1 MVKVILQLYPTIHA
15 KDEEERRA
23 LRPIGRNV
31 ERYQDAIQGTFDIA
45 RFADEAGLWGISL
58 IEHHFHSEGYE
69 LGPSP
74 GVINAWWGAIT
85 KNIRVGQLGYVM
97 STQHPIRIAEETA
110 VLDHMTKGR
119 TFVGFA
125 RGYQDRWTNV
135 VGQHLG
141 ARATHSTGDADDQ
154 TNRDIYTEQVEMVL
168 EAWTQESIEHN
179 TALWQIPNP
188 YEEGIEWWMKSTT
201 ERLGAPGEIGED
213 GRVHRVSVVPA
224 PYQKPHPPVFVP
236 SLGSP
241 ASVDYC
247 ARKDFVL
254 THILGG
260 ERAIR
265 VAPRY
270 AEVARENGHDY
281 ALGQHQGVQRFLQ
294 IGKDRADARR
304 LLARHDA
311 EIFRNFYNQV
321 YHVAAPDMALPRDAS
336 TEAIVD
342 AFEGGGIGWVTGSKE
357 EVRDKLVAQWR
368 ELPCEYI
375 VVTWHYAQQPK
386 DEVIEQLGI
395 FMEDIK
401 PALDELTPYEN
412 GA

>member
-45 RFADEAGLWGISL
+45 RFADEAGVWGISL

-69 LGPSP
+69 VGPSP

-154 TNRDIYTEQVEMVL
+154 RNRDVYTEQVDLVL
-168 EAWTQESIEHN
+168 KAWTNESIEHN
-179 TALWQIPNP
+179 SSLWQVPNP
-188 YEEGIEWWMKSTT
+188 HDEGIEWWMKDTT

-213 GRVHRVSVVPA
+213 GRVHRISVVPA
-224 PYQKPHPPVFVP
+224 PYQQPHPPIFVP

-241 ASVDYC
+241 DSVDYC

-265 VAPRY
+265 MAPRY
-270 AEVARENGHDY
+270 VDVAKESGRDY
-281 ALGQHQGVQRFLQ
+281 ALGEHQAVQRFLQ
-294 IGKDRADARR
+294 IGKDREDARR
-304 LLARHDA
+304 LLRQHDA
-311 EIFRNFYNQV
+311 EIFRNFYNQI
-321 YHVAAPDMALPRDAS
+321 YQVAAPDMALPRDAS
-336 TEAIVD
+336 TDTIVD
-342 AFEGGGIGWVTGSKE
+342 AFEEGAGGWVTGSTS
-357 EVRDKLVAQWR
+357 EVRDKLVEQWQD
-368 ELPCEYI
+368 LPCEYI

-395 FMEDIK
+395 LMDDIK
-401 PALDELTPYEN
+401 PTLDELTPYESA
-412 GA
+412 G